1 MIDVENIL
9 IGMPQII
16 NLSSILSV
24 VVTGNIELSYFLI
37 YNLTLG
43 NGLNALIKYI
53 LQKTQILPKKLDNDH
68 LVVVVK
74 KLVDYV
80 EDVG

>member
-24 VVTGNIELSYFLI
+24 IVTGNIELSYFLI
-37 YNLTLG
+37 YNFQY
-43 NGLNALIKYI
+43 NFEHSHQY
-53 LQKTQILPKKLDNDH
+53 LD
-68 LVVVVK
+68 LS
-74 KLVDYV
+74 
-80 EDVG
+80 